1 MSSERGTKAAEA
13 AKLHE
18 QCLAGDDRAWGKL
31 YTWCRDL
38 AAAKLPREAE
48 DAAQQVCL
56 KLLNGGLE
64 ALREP
69 KAFLGYVRRAVTN
82 EVISRLRKTGREV
95 SLDQPLG
102 GYGEDD
108 GPGLLDVMETGCH
121 TPESQAGARLALE
134 KLAGLIAELP
144 VYCEG
149 VMGVYIRYRMGLL
162 HSYKEMADVLD
173 VPVNTI
179 SVQIKRCLDRLRTLS
194 GFDHL
199 AGMLEA

>member
-1 MSSERGTKAAEA
+1 MSSDSGSKAAEA
-13 AKLHE
+13 AKIHE
-18 QCLAGDDRAWGKL
+18 LCLAGDDRAWRKL

-38 AAAKLPREAE
+38 AAAKLPSEAE

-56 KLLNGGLE
+56 KLLSGGLE

-82 EVISRLRKTGREV
+82 EVISRLRKSGREV
-95 SLDQPLG
+95 SLDQPLAG
-102 GYGEDD
+102 GDDED
-108 GPGLLDVMETGCH
+108 GPGLLDIMDTGCH
-121 TPESQAGARLALE
+121 TPEDQAGARLALE
-134 KLAGLIAELP
+134 SLAGLITELP
-144 VYCEG
+144 AYCEG

-179 SVQIKRCLDRLRTLS
+179 SVQIKRCLERLRALP
-194 GFDHL
+194 GFDRL
-199 AGMLEA
+199 AGMME